1 MTEKILEMLNKE
13 ETFDELSDL
22 VITKRITPIANKVLK
37 TKIKPLLGTKIPK
50 YVNDDDILSFIS
62 KYAWY
67 TDYIN
72 EYVRLFDLLFDC
84 QDLNYLV
91 DIGEEVGTQ
100 MTEDGIFQSYQEE
113 FEETIED
120 LLETLYEEY

>member
-13 ETFDELSDL
+13 EAFDELSDL
-22 VITKRITPIANKVLK
+22 VITKRITPLANNILRI
-37 TKIKPLLGTKIPK
+37 KIKPLLGTKIPK
-50 YVNDDDILSFIS
+50 YVTDEDVLTFIS
-62 KYAWY
+62 RYAWY

-91 DIGEEVGTQ
+91 DIGEEVGIQ

-120 LLETLYEEY
+120 LLETLYEDY

>member
-1 MTEKILEMLNKE
+1 MTEKILKIINDPEII
-13 ETFDELSDL
+13 DGLSDYI
-22 VITKRITPIANKVLK
+22 ITKKITPLANNILKQKVN
-37 TKIKPLLGTKIPK
+37 PLLGTRLPK
-50 YVNDDDILSFIS
+50 HITNEDVLSFIS
-62 KYAWY
+62 EYAWY
-67 TDYIN
+67 ADYIN

-100 MTEDGIFQSYQEE
+100 MTEDGIFRSYQEE

-120 LLETLYEEY
+120 LLETLCEDY

>member
-22 VITKRITPIANKVLK
+22 VITKRITPLANNVLRI
-37 TKIKPLLGTKIPK
+37 KIKPLLGTKIPK
-50 YVNDDDILSFIS
+50 YVTDEDVLTFIS
-62 KYAWY
+62 RYAWY

-113 FEETIED
+113 FEETINN
-120 LLETLYEEY
+120 LLETLYQVS

>member
-22 VITKRITPIANKVLK
+22 VITKRITPLANNVLRI
-37 TKIKPLLGTKIPK
+37 KIKPLLGTKIPK
-50 YVNDDDILSFIS
+50 YVTDEDVLTFIS
-62 KYAWY
+62 RYTWY

-84 QDLNYLV
+84 QDLSYLI

-100 MTEDGIFQSYQEE
+100 MTEDGIFQNYQEE

>member
-22 VITKRITPIANKVLK
+22 VITKRITPLANNILRI
-37 TKIKPLLGTKIPK
+37 KIKPLLGTKIPK
-50 YVNDDDILSFIS
+50 YVTDEDVLTFIS
-62 KYAWY
+62 RYAWY

-91 DIGEEVGTQ
+91 DIGEEVGIQ

-120 LLETLYEEY
+120 LLETLYEDY

>member
-22 VITKRITPIANKVLK
+22 VITKRITPLANNILRI
-37 TKIKPLLGTKIPK
+37 KIKLLLGTKIPK
-50 YVNDDDILSFIS
+50 YVTDEDVLTFIS
-62 KYAWY
+62 RYAWY

-91 DIGEEVGTQ
+91 DIGEEVGIQ

-120 LLETLYEEY
+120 LLETLYEDY

>member
-22 VITKRITPIANKVLK
+22 VITKRIIPLANNVLRI
-37 TKIKPLLGTKIPK
+37 KIKPLLGTKIPK
-50 YVNDDDILSFIS
+50 YVTDEDVLTFIS
-62 KYAWY
+62 RYTWY

-84 QDLNYLV
+84 QDLSYLI

-100 MTEDGIFQSYQEE
+100 MTEDGIFQNYQEE